1 MNLFS
6 DLFKTVF
13 SDEGNR
19 QREFKNAQEI
29 LQRGVQPQE
38 SSELTTPEVRES
50 YSGEIVDAETIIA
63 KGRTT
68 KTAQVL
74 KHLREKGS
82 IDSWTAIQ
90 LYGAT
95 RLADIIYKLR
105 RRGFEIVSI
114 PNSAFDR
121 NNNVCNFTKY
131 QLLTK

>member
-1 MNLFS
+1 MNLFK
-6 DLFKTVF
+6 DVMKTF
-13 SDEGNR
+13 
-19 QREFKNAQEI
+19 F
-29 LQRGVQPQE
+29 
-38 SSELTTPEVRES
+38 SELKEVEPVT
-50 YSGEIVDAETIIA
+50 EISTLKV
-63 KGRTT
+63 RTT
-68 KTAQVL
+68 KTDQVL
-74 KHLREKGS
+74 KHLKEKGS

-105 RRGFEIVSI
+105 NRGFEIVSI

>member
-1 MNLFS
+1 MNLFT
-6 DLFKTVF
+6 DVFKTVF

-19 QREFKNAQEI
+19 QREFK
-29 LQRGVQPQE
+29 E
-38 SSELTTPEVRES
+38 SQKQLENQMPTPEVRES

-74 KHLREKGS
+74 KHLKEKGS
-82 IDSWTAIQ
+82 IDSWSAIQ

-95 RLADIIYKLR
+95 RLSAIVFNLR
-105 RRGFEIVSI
+105 RRGYDIVSI

-121 NNNVCNFTKY
+121 NNNVCNYTNY